1 MEDLKSVE
9 IANDIKVVV
18 ETLVTELNDYSAK
31 KKKVA
36 AKRAR
41 KQTLELS
48 KLFKEFRKQS
58 VADCKTF

>member
-1 MEDLKSVE
+1 M
-9 IANDIKVVV
+9 ANDIKTVVASLV
-18 ETLVTELNDYSAK
+18 EELDDYASK

-41 KQTLELS
+41 KQTLELAQM
-48 KLFKEFRKQS
+48 FKDFRKQS

>member
-9 IANDIKVVV
+9 VASDIVTVV
-18 ETLVTELNDYSAK
+18 EQLVEELNDYSSNRK
-31 KKKVA
+31 KIA

-41 KQTLELS
+41 KQTLELG

>member
-1 MEDLKSVE
+1 MEELKSVE
-9 IANDIKVVV
+9 IVSGIKGLI
-18 ETLVTELNDYSAK
+18 EELVAELDDYAIK

-41 KQTLELS
+41 KQTLELA
-48 KLFKEFRKQS
+48 KLFKDFRSQS